1 MLLLQASTWAEWL
14 ANQSELV
21 YNAIN
26 NSIRSLIANTASRLP
41 YIVAGIIVLLLF
53 WLLSRFFRWVFLS
66 GSGRTKM
73 DVQLRILVSRL
84 IAGALMVVGAFAA
97 LTVVID
103 SFDFGQVI
111 AGLGFTS
118 FVVGF
123 ATKDILNNFLSGIL
137 ILWQRPFGLGDYL
150 FVGSNQGKVEHIG
163 VRATMLRKDDG
174 ESIVI
179 PNGEMYSSP
188 LTIRGAGKKR
198 RMNLKFHLAF
208 DADLPRAKHL
218 IVASLER
225 TEGVVKEPRPNVYVT
240 DYASE
245 GALLTIQF
253 WIDTNESKPLKVFD
267 AAAISIIDTLRE
279 AEIDINPAT
288 TTDSVMVRWKWGSAP
303 PGWIPLRP
311 RNSGVNIQLEC
322 FSMP

>member
-1 MLLLQASTWAEWL
+1 MPLLQAPTWAQWF
-14 ANQSELV
+14 ASQSELV

-26 NSIRSLIANTASRLP
+26 LSIRSLVSGLASRLP
-41 YIVAGIIVLLLF
+41 YIVAGVIVLVLF
-53 WLLSRFFRWVFLS
+53 WLISRFIRWVFLS
-66 GSGRTKM
+66 GSGRTRM
-73 DVQLRILVSRL
+73 DEQLRILVSRL
-84 IAGALMVVGAFAA
+84 IAGALMVVGIFSA
-97 LTVVID
+97 LSVVIE

-150 FVGSNQGKVEHIG
+150 FVGANQGRVEHIG

-174 ESIVI
+174 ESVLI
-179 PNGEMYSSP
+179 PNGEMYSSA

-208 DADLPRAKHL
+208 DEDLPRSKRL
-218 IVASLER
+218 ILDSLAR
-225 TEGVVKEPRPNVYVT
+225 TDGVVKEPAPNVYVT

-245 GALLTIQF
+245 GALLTVQF
-253 WIDTNESKPLKVFD
+253 WIDTNENKPLRVFD
-267 AAAISIIDTLRE
+267 GAAIAIIDTLRE
-279 AEIDINPAT
+279 AGIEINPAT
-288 TTDSVMVRWKWGSAP
+288 AADDKKTN
-303 PGWIPLRP
+303 L
-311 RNSGVNIQLEC
+311 
-322 FSMP
+322 

>member
-1 MLLLQASTWAEWL
+1 MLLLQALTWTQWVTSQYDLIYSTVD
-14 ANQSELV
+14 S
-21 YNAIN
+21 
-26 NSIRSLIANTASRLP
+26 SIRSIVEGIAGRLP
-41 YIVAGIIVLLLF
+41 YLLAGAIVMLLF
-53 WLLSRFFRWVFLS
+53 WLLSRFVRWVLMS
-66 GSGRTKM
+66 GSRRTRM
-73 DVQLRILVSRL
+73 DEQLQILVSRL
-84 IAGALMVVGAFAA
+84 AAGFLIVIGIFAS
-97 LTVVID
+97 LSVIIE

-174 ESIVI
+174 EAIII

-208 DADLPRAKHL
+208 DQDLPLAKQLVLDSLARA
-218 IVASLER
+218 
-225 TEGVVKEPRPNVYVT
+225 EGVEQQPTPNVYVT

-245 GALLTIQF
+245 GAVLTVQF
-253 WIDTNESKPLKVFD
+253 WIDTNENKPLRVFD
-267 AAAISIIDTLRE
+267 AAAIGIIDTLRD
-279 AEIDINPAT
+279 AGIDINPPT
-288 TTDSVMVRWKWGSAP
+288 GPEAP
-303 PGWIPLRP
+303 A
-311 RNSGVNIQLEC
+311 EKK
-322 FSMP
+322 